1 MIIQMN
7 NIQKAAHIQIIEIL
21 DTVME
26 EDSEIKIEHMVVHTI
41 IIEDLQIIMIL
52 IMVNQQ
58 EMW

>member
-1 MIIQMN
+1 M
-7 NIQKAAHIQIIEIL
+7 NIQRAAHIQIIEIL

-26 EDSEIKIEHMVVHTI
+26 EDSEMKIEHMVVHTI

>member
-52 IMVNQQ
+52 IMMNQQ

>member
-26 EDSEIKIEHMVVHTI
+26 EDSEMKIEHMVVHTI

>member
-1 MIIQMN
+1 MIIQT
-7 NIQKAAHIQIIEIL
+7 NIQRVAHIQIIEIL

-26 EDSEIKIEHMVVHTI
+26 EDSEMKIEHMVVHTI

>member
-1 MIIQMN
+1 MIIQTN
-7 NIQKAAHIQIIEIL
+7 LQRVAHIQIIEIL
-21 DTVME
+21 DTVVK

-52 IMVNQQ
+52 IMMNQQ